1 MSDHLASACGHAEE
15 RPVKPRRSVGVSTRW
30 GWGPSAIGK
39 KLTAPLVIATL
50 CGWVAATAADD
61 AREIVSESQKRTDA
75 KSQRYEGLLQVFD
88 SKGKVADKRWT
99 FERLGAHG
107 QSKSVLRFTAPAE
120 VKGVA
125 LLVVNHPDRA
135 SDQWMWTPAI
145 ERDRRIALQDRSTR
159 FFGTDFSFED
169 LEERDV
175 DQYDF
180 TLAGDDAV
188 DGSACWKIQSMP
200 KQSKSSQYTK
210 SLVWIRK
217 DDYALARIENFVK
230 DEVVRRLTYSDIRN
244 VQGIWTARQLEMAD
258 LRRGSR
264 TRLTL
269 DKLEYNVALR
279 DEDFTLQ
286 AIRRQ

>member
-1 MSDHLASACGHAEE
+1 MRLSTLLVAVTAA
-15 RPVKPRRSVGVSTRW
+15 VS
-30 GWGPSAIGK
+30 
-39 KLTAPLVIATL
+39 
-50 CGWVAATAADD
+50 VAAADG
-61 AREIVSESQKRTDA
+61 AREIVAESQKRTDA
-75 KSQRYEGLLQVFD
+75 RSQRYEGLLQVFD
-88 SKGKVADKRWT
+88 SKGKISDKRWT
-99 FERLGAHG
+99 FERIGAHG
-107 QSKSVLRFTAPAE
+107 HSKSVPRFTAPAE

-125 LLVVNHPDRA
+125 LLVVNHADRA

-175 DQYDF
+175 DQYDYAL
-180 TLAGDDAV
+180 TGDDTV
-188 DGSACWKIQSMP
+188 DGAACWTIHSTP
-200 KQSKSSQYTK
+200 KQAKSSQYTK
-210 SLVWIRK
+210 STVWIRK
-217 DDYALARIENFVK
+217 DNYALARIENFVK
-230 DEVVRRLTYSDIRN
+230 DEVVRRLAYSDIRN

-269 DKLEYNVALR
+269 DKLEYNVPLK